1 MPLSHYQNMKR
12 ASLFLSL
19 ALAAVTAGAAERSDR
34 QLLDIAGR
42 VLNPSSRKAS
52 AIGDNT
58 DMKPGLAIL
67 YESNGVVVVGAK
79 SRGFTVLSRDDDFKA
94 VLGYSDADFDSADIN
109 PNMQWWMDCTAAAME
124 QGYAR
129 SASVPEG
136 LPAEVGSFVTTHW
149 AQDSPYNDLCPSYT
163 SGSSTKRYPSGCVAT
178 AMSQAMNYY
187 KYPEHGTTTRLYRF
201 NPGTGEQV
209 TQKVVLDDIIFDWD
223 NMLDEYNSGSY
234 SEAQGKAVAELMLAC
249 GASVEMEYTP
259 SGSGAMGTQACY
271 ALRTYFGYDAG
282 MPYYYKDGLTIREFE
297 GVIFKTIAANKP
309 VIFGGQSTSGGH
321 AFVLDGYDSE
331 GNVHVNWGWGK
342 RGGDGYFDIATM
354 NGFSSGQGCYPVSKD
369 GTYAAPVSMF
379 SIYDGALTISKVD
392 ATHIKVTTDGRLLN
406 IACDTYKGDVYL
418 VAQNTV
424 SGEKSIIATEK
435 LSGAVMALYFASSG
449 GISKPYVTI
458 KNKIGDGSYRLFLAT
473 KSETETDFSPV
484 RTTDDKTNSFAMTV
498 ADGAITSL
506 EADSDAAWMIST
518 TGIKDVFM
526 DADKGNGSTSYFSIS
541 GQRLSS
547 PSSRS
552 IVITRQGGKVRKCI
566 SK

>member
-1 MPLSHYQNMKR
+1 M
-12 ASLFLSL
+12 
-19 ALAAVTAGAAERSDR
+19 
-34 QLLDIAGR
+34 
-42 VLNPSSRKAS
+42 
-52 AIGDNT
+52 
-58 DMKPGLAIL
+58 
-67 YESNGVVVVGAK
+67 
-79 SRGFTVLSRDDDFKA
+79 
-94 VLGYSDADFDSADIN
+94 
-109 PNMQWWMDCTAAAME
+109 
-124 QGYAR
+124 
-129 SASVPEG
+129 
-136 LPAEVGSFVTTHW
+136 
-149 AQDSPYNDLCPSYT
+149 
-163 SGSSTKRYPSGCVAT
+163 
-178 AMSQAMNYY
+178 
-187 KYPEHGTTTRLYRF
+187 
-201 NPGTGEQV
+201 
-209 TQKVVLDDIIFDWD
+209 
-223 NMLDEYNSGSY
+223 
-234 SEAQGKAVAELMLAC
+234 
-249 GASVEMEYTP
+249 
-259 SGSGAMGTQACY
+259 
-271 ALRTYFGYDAG
+271 
-282 MPYYYKDGLTIREFE
+282 REFE
-297 GVIFKTIAANKP
+297 DVIFKTLAANKP

-379 SIYDGALTISKVD
+379 SVYDGALNISKVD

-435 LSGAVMALYFASSG
+435 LSSAVMALYFASSS

-484 RTTDDKTNSFAMTV
+484 RTTDDKTNSYAMTV

-506 EADSDAAWMIST
+506 EADSDAAWMVST

-547 PSSRS
+547 PSSRG

-566 SK
+566 LQR